1 MQLLCGRVI
10 LQLSK
15 YINLMVSITRSLIV
29 SKIGQKVVRTISYL
43 LYPCFE
49 SVEHLVVTKI
59 SFFLVSNVRKK
70 KKKFQFLLTEVLTK
84 ASEVR

>member
-1 MQLLCGRVI
+1 
-10 LQLSK
+10 
-15 YINLMVSITRSLIV
+15 MVSMTRSFIV

-59 SFFLVSNVRKK
+59 SFFLVSNVSKK
-70 KKKFQFLLTEVLTK
+70 KKEIPIPPN
-84 ASEVR
+84 

>member
-10 LQLSK
+10 FQLSK

-59 SFFLVSNVRKK
+59 SFFLVSNVSKK
-70 KKKFQFLLTEVLTK
+70 KKEIPIPPN
-84 ASEVR
+84 

>member
-15 YINLMVSITRSLIV
+15 YEMVSITRSLIV

-49 SVEHLVVTKI
+49 SVEHLVVTKS
-59 SFFLVSNVRKK
+59 SFFLVSNVSKK
-70 KKKFQFLLTEVLTK
+70 KKEIPIPPN
-84 ASEVR
+84 RGPN

>member
-1 MQLLCGRVI
+1 MQLLCSRVI

-15 YINLMVSITRSLIV
+15 YINLMVSITRSFIV

-59 SFFLVSNVRKK
+59 SFFLVSNVSKK
-70 KKKFQFLLTEVLTK
+70 KKEIPIPPN
-84 ASEVR
+84 

>member
-1 MQLLCGRVI
+1 
-10 LQLSK
+10 
-15 YINLMVSITRSLIV
+15 MVSITRSFIV

-59 SFFLVSNVRKK
+59 SFFLVSNVSKKK
-70 KKKFQFLLTEVLTK
+70 KKKFQFLLIEVLTK

>member
-15 YINLMVSITRSLIV
+15 HINLMVSITRSLIV

-59 SFFLVSNVRKK
+59 PFFLVSNVSKK
-70 KKKFQFLLTEVLTK
+70 KKRN
-84 ASEVR
+84 SNSS

>member
-1 MQLLCGRVI
+1 MQLMCGRVI

-49 SVEHLVVTKI
+49 SVEVVTKI
-59 SFFLVSNVRKK
+59 SFFLVSNVSKK
-70 KKKFQFLLTEVLTK
+70 KKEIPIPPN
-84 ASEVR
+84 

>member
-1 MQLLCGRVI
+1 
-10 LQLSK
+10 
-15 YINLMVSITRSLIV
+15 MVSITRSFIV

-59 SFFLVSNVRKK
+59 SFFLVSNVSKKK
-70 KKKFQFLLTEVLTK
+70 KKKFQFLLIEVLTK
-84 ASEVR
+84 ASEVC

>member
-1 MQLLCGRVI
+1 MQLLCSRVI

-29 SKIGQKVVRTISYL
+29 SKIDQKVVRTISYL

-59 SFFLVSNVRKK
+59 SFFLVSNVSKK
-70 KKKFQFLLTEVLTK
+70 KKEIPIPPN
-84 ASEVR
+84 

>member
-1 MQLLCGRVI
+1 MQLLCSRVI

-59 SFFLVSNVRKK
+59 SFFLVSNVSKK
-70 KKKFQFLLTEVLTK
+70 KKEIPIPPN
-84 ASEVR
+84 